1 MMKASFRM
9 LIMATAFAI
18 MNGLGAQTPTTA
30 TAAPIDPDLTVYNAI
45 RDLVFTD
52 ATAKTLRTDID
63 AKIIEYINML
73 TSAKAFYTADGTTAP
88 AAAPLKTYYDNI
100 DAWLTAV
107 KAKQT
112 ELNQLAGQQ
121 TAAKTILTDAT
132 GATDL
137 ATLNTKISDTNLSA
151 QITWLKAN
159 AATELTN
166 FYAKISTA
174 YKGVSSQTKD
184 SLPTYLDS
192 LKAMSGSITT
202 NTAVFGDQT
211 ALKSLAAAVTENAD
225 AAKNVVNIMNAN
237 MSTLAALKT
246 AIETNGTAVKAWR
259 KLKSLMPQ

>member
-1 MMKASFRM
+1 MKASFRM

-18 MNGLGAQTPTTA
+18 INGLGAQTPATT

-45 RDLVFTD
+45 KGLGFTD
-52 ATAKTLRTDID
+52 TAPITLPTDTNTNITSYID
-63 AKIIEYINML
+63 ML
-73 TSAKAFYTADGTTAP
+73 TKAQAFYTADGTTAP
-88 AAAPLKTYYDNI
+88 TTTPIKTYYDNI
-100 DAWLTAV
+100 GAWLTAV

-121 TAAKTILTDAT
+121 TAAKTILTDAA

-137 ATLNTKISDTNLSA
+137 AALNTKISDTNLSA

-159 AATELTN
+159 APTELTN

-184 SLPTYLDS
+184 SLPAYLDS
-192 LKAMSGSITT
+192 LKTMSNSITT